1 MQYAKVQTPVRK
13 TPINTASAADLD
25 RFPFLS
31 RRQAEVIVNYRNQHG
46 SYASPESLKA
56 VRVLNAQTI
65 AQLTPY
71 VSF

>member
-1 MQYAKVQTPVRK
+1 MYYAKVQTPVRK

-46 SYASPESLKA
+46 AYASPESLKA
-56 VRVLNAQTI
+56 A
-65 AQLTPY
+65 A
-71 VSF
+71 